1 VPSFRTSAI
10 AEAIGGQLDGT
21 ADPLIT
27 GVAGIREAEPGQIA
41 FLAHP
46 RYAPYVGITRAHA
59 LIVGHDH
66 ERAPGEGPVLIR
78 VADPYVGFLQTLH
91 LFGGQRPRP
100 APGIHPSAVV
110 DPGAVIGADA
120 FLGPNVVIEAGVRLG
135 DRVALMAGVFVG
147 ADALLGDDVTVYPNV
162 VIRDAVTV
170 GNRVIIHPG
179 AVIGADGFGYV
190 KAGGVQLKVPQLGTV
205 TIEDDVEI
213 GANATIDRA
222 TTGVTRIGAGVKIDN
237 LVQIAHNVTVGP
249 NSIVCAQV
257 GVSGSTN
264 IGHDVTLGGQA
275 GVGGHLKIGDRSMI
289 GGQAGVTKSVPDD
302 ARVSG
307 YPAADHEQALRVQA
321 HTRRLPDLV
330 REIRALTARLNRVER
345 ELEKEREKVL

>member
-1 VPSFRTSAI
+1 MPSFLTSAI
-10 AEAIGGQLDGT
+10 AKAIGGQLDGT
-21 ADPLIT
+21 VDPLIT
-27 GVAGIREAEPGQIA
+27 GVAGIREAGPGEIA

-46 RYAPYVGITRAHA
+46 RYASYVSSTRAHA

-66 ERAPGEGPVLIR
+66 ERGQGEGPVLIR
-78 VADPYVGFLQTLH
+78 VTDPYVGFLQTLH

-100 APGIHPSAVV
+100 AAGIHPTAVV
-110 DPGAVIGADA
+110 DAGASMGAGA
-120 FLGPNVVIEAGVRLG
+120 SIGPNVVVESGATLG
-135 DRVALMAGVFVG
+135 ERVTLMAGVYVG
-147 ADALLGDDVTVYPNV
+147 ADCRLGDDVTVYPNV
-162 VIRDAVTV
+162 VLRDAITI

-205 TIEDDVEI
+205 RVDDDVEI

-222 TTGVTRIGAGVKIDN
+222 TTGVTHIGAGVKIDN
-237 LVQIAHNVTVGP
+237 LVQIAHNVTIGP
-249 NSIVCAQV
+249 HSIVCAQV
-257 GVSGSTN
+257 GVSGSTH
-264 IGHDVTLGGQA
+264 IGGDVTLGGQA

-307 YPAADHEQALRVQA
+307 YPASDHEQALRVQA
-321 HTRRLPDLV
+321 HTRRLPELV
-330 REIRALTARLNRVER
+330 REIRALTARLGELER
-345 ELEKEREKVL
+345 ELEKERERVL